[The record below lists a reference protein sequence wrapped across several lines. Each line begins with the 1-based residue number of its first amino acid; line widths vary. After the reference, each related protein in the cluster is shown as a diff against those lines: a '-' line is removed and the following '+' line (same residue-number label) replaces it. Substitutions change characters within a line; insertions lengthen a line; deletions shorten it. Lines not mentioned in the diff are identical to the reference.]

1 MTAALDGAREA
12 LRHAAANYAPAYPNP
27 GPEWDDLC
35 RAALTYAEAR
45 RMAQGEAA
53 RTQSYAGPKSG
64 VVLPF
69 GQSKGLDV
77 TEAKTNDL
85 EWISGALQTSID
97 NPDKERWRQSNETLK
112 AAVDAEIA
120 RRAAK

>member
-45 RMAQGEAA
+45 RMAQGEAT
-53 RTQSYAGPKSG
+53 RTQSYAGPRSG
-64 VVLPF
+64 AVVPF
-69 GQSKGLDV
+69 GKTKGRPIEDESDKVLAYLSDAMQRSLD
-77 TEAKTNDL
+77 DP
-85 EWISGALQTSID
+85 S
-97 NPDKERWRQSNETLK
+97 KERWAESNRTLK
-112 AAVDAEIA
+112 AHVDAELA
-120 RRAAK
+120 RRAGR

>member
-1 MTAALDGAREA
+1 MTAQLDGAREA

-45 RMAQGEAA
+45 RMAQGEAT
-53 RTQSYAGPKSG
+53 RTQSHAGPRSG
-64 VVLPF
+64 AVVPF
-69 GQSKGLDV
+69 GRSKGQPIEDESDKGLAYLSD
-77 TEAKTNDL
+77 AM
-85 EWISGALQTSID
+85 QRSID
-97 NPDKERWRQSNETLK
+97 DPSKERWAESNRTLK
-112 AAVDAEIA
+112 AHVDAEIA